1 MLGGGN
7 PVGGSNPTGIG
18 SSINYIGKHAYAS
31 SGIITVD
38 NNETNLLKFAV
49 ASGQYIV
56 ATFYFNMIQ
65 AQGEQYLYKIY
76 VNEQVINGYNAPG
89 GSDTVTSADNPI
101 QVLLA
106 PNDEVRA
113 TAQNS
118 QTTAARDQIV
128 SMVGEVYA

>member
-18 SSINYIGKHAYAS
+18 SSINFIGKHAYAS

>member
-128 SMVGEVYA
+128 SMVG